1 MIRKQFFKTD
11 EPQRG
16 MRLNSSPSQVQR
28 GLDKKKKKK
37 KVSFLVAGEVRD

>member
-37 KVSFLVAGEVRD
+37 VSFLVAGEVRD

>member
-28 GLDKKKKKK
+28 GLDKKKKK
-37 KVSFLVAGEVRD
+37 VSFLVAGEVRD